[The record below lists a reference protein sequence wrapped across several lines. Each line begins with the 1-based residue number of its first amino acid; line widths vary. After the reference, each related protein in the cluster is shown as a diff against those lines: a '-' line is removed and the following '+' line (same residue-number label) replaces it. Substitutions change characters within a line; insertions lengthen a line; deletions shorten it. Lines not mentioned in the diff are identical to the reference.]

1 MNDFDFV
8 AWWPSWIIIVVA
20 IVVHIAFGIVSGGV
34 ALGKGRSFDL
44 GFLAGFLLNVFGL
57 IIVMLM
63 RPSIEAEAQRRIEVE
78 REYERQQRSGSDPVA
93 HATDAE
99 QRHERQRRPGPDPA
113 AHTTDAEGYRRAT
126 ISVRRARYEDVIDL
140 RVMVLSTPDQRAR
153 GLNIL
158 ASEAITGVL
167 YLWPEEGTHKVN
179 FLNPYSRIEMRVVVV
194 DAEDRIQE
202 FLTLATGDNSVIEPT
217 SPVGSAIAFRAWRFE
232 GLDIDIGDEVVLPDE
247 LRSLIW
253 DPE

>member
-8 AWWPSWIIIVVA
+8 AWWPSWIMIVAV

-78 REYERQQRSGSDPVA
+78 REYERQQRSGPDPAAYATDAEQEHERQRRSRPDPAV

-99 QRHERQRRPGPDPA
+99 GHRHE
-113 AHTTDAEGYRRAT
+113 T
-126 ISVRRARYEDVIDL
+126 ISVRRARYGDVIDL
-140 RVMVLSTPDQRAR
+140 RVIVLSTPDQRAR
-153 GLNIL
+153 GLSVL
-158 ASEAITGVL
+158 ASEAIMEVL
-167 YLWPEEGTHKVN
+167 YFWPEGGTHKVE
-179 FLNPYSRIEMRVVVV
+179 FLNPYSRIEMRVAVV
-194 DAEDRIQE
+194 DAENRIQE

-217 SPVGSAIAFRAWRFE
+217 SSVGSAIAFRAWRFDSL
-232 GLDIDIGDEVVLPDE
+232 GIDIGDKVVLPDE
-247 LRSLIW
+247 LRT
-253 DPE
+253 